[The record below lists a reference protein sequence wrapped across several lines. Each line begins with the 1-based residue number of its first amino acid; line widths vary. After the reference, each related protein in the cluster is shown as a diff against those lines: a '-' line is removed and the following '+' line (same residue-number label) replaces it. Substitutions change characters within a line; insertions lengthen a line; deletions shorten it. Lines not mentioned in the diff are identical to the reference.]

1 MKKTYKLNL
10 VVEGYEDSIEKFI
23 ENNVVS
29 CPYIQIKNIEKKE
42 ISEIMEE
49 QPYIYER
56 NSDTGEIFRRKK
68 GDYTNRECINPAVNS
83 IPNL

>member
-1 MKKTYKLNL
+1 MAKYTVNFE
-10 VVEGYEDSIEKFI
+10 VEGEVKDIEKFI

-29 CPYIQIKNIEKKE
+29 CPYIQIKNVEKKE

-56 NSDTGEIFRRKK
+56 NPDTGEIFRRRAM
-68 GDYTNRECINPAVNS
+68 DYDNRECINPAVNS
-83 IPNL
+83 VPNT

>member
-1 MKKTYKLNL
+1 MAKYTVNFE
-10 VVEGYEDSIEKFI
+10 VEGEVKDIEKFI

-29 CPYIQIKNIEKKE
+29 CPYIQIKNVEKKE

-56 NSDTGEIFRRKK
+56 NPDTGEIFRRRAM
-68 GDYTNRECINPAVNS
+68 DYNTRECINPAVNS
-83 IPNL
+83 VPNL